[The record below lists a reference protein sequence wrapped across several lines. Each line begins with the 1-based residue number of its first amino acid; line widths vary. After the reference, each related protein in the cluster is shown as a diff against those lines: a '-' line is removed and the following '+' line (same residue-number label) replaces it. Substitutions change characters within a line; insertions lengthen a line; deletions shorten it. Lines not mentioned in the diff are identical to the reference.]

1 MIDLSGTTKI
11 RTLGLYQPYANL
23 MLPPANKV
31 ETRWVKKGRKA
42 GFPLGVYLIYSC
54 LKTFTA
60 KQFLAIAGPENYERA
75 SKILDEEDGILA
87 GYALGIGT
95 LKEVGIARFF
105 DSDYENTF
113 VEPAI
118 DRTGAYQRWTLRFEG
133 MMRIQPFPFKGKQGI
148 GFLNDEN
155 RKKIKFL

>member
-54 LKTFTA
+54 RKAFTEE
-60 KQFLAIAGPENYERA
+60 QFLAIAGDTNAISAMTY
-75 SKILDEEDGILA
+75 LDDDGRPLLA
-87 GYALGIGT
+87 GYALGMGL
-95 LKEVGIARFF
+95 LKELKIATTS
-105 DSDYENTF
+105 DDYEDTF

-148 GFLNDEN
+148 GFLNDED